1 MINISFI
8 FSIFASLLF
17 PRSWTIFTIIILNS
31 FSEMLPISTSFS
43 CFSWILSCPFIWD
56 ITFYNMA
63 FVLVAVEL
71 WFSLLSARWWR
82 MLRGLYKLPY
92 ERDWWWE
99 KPVLALVGRALLSRA
114 LIQLSA
120 DEWGCTPSLIVFC
133 PRWSS
138 CMYVLVTQ
146 SCLFATPWTIACQA
160 SLSMEFSRQEYWS
173 GLPSPSPGDLPDPG
187 IKPRSLAL
195 LADSLPSELPGK
207 PQSVCSSRQYS
218 GFLYIWVLY
227 LRFASDRR
235 RDTFCCHD
243 WPGR

>member
-1 MINISFI
+1 
-8 FSIFASLLF
+8 
-17 PRSWTIFTIIILNS
+17 
-31 FSEMLPISTSFS
+31 
-43 CFSWILSCPFIWD
+43 
-56 ITFYNMA
+56 MA

-71 WFSLLSARWWR
+71 WFSLLSALWWR
-82 MLRGLYKLPY
+82 RLRGLYKLPY

-146 SCLFATPWTIACQA
+146 SCLFATPWTTACQA

-235 RDTFCCHD
+235 RDTFLLPWLAGQVEEDKMGAGWCLFFSHVL
-243 WPGR
+243 GRWFWSCIIISNLSMSNRKISVALKKCPRCDHW